1 MIDREAAIEIAR
13 KRAMEKG
20 WAFAE
25 PVDVISRRRWFSS
38 RIFRFDIE
46 TNAGNLGTKARFV
59 IDAATG
65 EIISEG
71 YIPR

>member
-1 MIDREAAIEIAR
+1 MIERAAAIEIAR
-13 KRAMEKG
+13 SLAAEKG
-20 WAFAE
+20 WGFAE
-25 PVDVISRRRWFSS
+25 PIEVVHRRGWFGQAD
-38 RIFRFDIE
+38 RFEIK
-46 TNAGNLGTKARFV
+46 TNAGKLGTKARFV

>member
-1 MIDREAAIEIAR
+1 MIDRDVAIEIAR

-25 PVDVISRRRWFSS
+25 PVAIVHRRGWFGGAD
-38 RIFRFDIE
+38 RFEIE
-46 TNAGNLGTKARFV
+46 TNAGKLGTKARFV

-65 EIISEG
+65 EVISEG
-71 YIPR
+71 YLPR

>member
-1 MIDREAAIEIAR
+1 MIEQSDAIEIAR
-13 KRAMEKG
+13 ARALERG

-25 PVDVISRRRWFSS
+25 PVDVVHRRGWLGQSD
-38 RIFRFDIE
+38 RFEIE
-46 TNAGNLGTKARFV
+46 TNAGKRGTKARFV

-65 EIISEG
+65 TVVSEG